1 MKRSQKGGGLGT
13 GYGLQGAF
21 KMVDVRRI
29 LQDKILHFRHN
40 MADQKVLIEGVSEY
54 FLVVKNHKSAQN
66 TSLGQVFCENRSNPN
81 WSE

>member
-1 MKRSQKGGGLGT
+1 MLLYFQMKRSSQKGKVNFSA

-29 LQDKILHFRHN
+29 LQNKILHFRHN

-54 FLVVKNHKSAQN
+54 FSC
-66 TSLGQVFCENRSNPN
+66 G
-81 WSE
+81 